1 MINVAEEIKHL
12 HRLAK
17 VDSSKRFVKLWKI
30 LISTEWLA
38 QAWEQIRRNK
48 GSQTSGVDKMT
59 DEQIDLELI
68 HKLADK
74 LKNGS
79 YRPKPVKRVL
89 IPKMN
94 GKTRP
99 LGIPT
104 LQDRIVQ
111 QAVRMLIEPIFEADF
126 LKCSHGFRQ
135 GLSCLTA
142 LRDVARHYTNSSWI
156 IEGDI
161 KGCFDNIPHGKLLEQ
176 ISYRVADEK
185 ILMICK
191 MFLKAGYM
199 EDWSYH
205 RTYSGTPQGGII
217 SPLFAN
223 IFLHQLDEFM
233 EKEMSANILQ
243 TKKEQNARRN
253 PEYRSLENKITRLR
267 KRLKTRGEENGRNL
281 IREIKDLEKQRRK
294 VPCYKKDARHPGKM
308 WYIRYAD
315 DFLILVAEN
324 KQETEAIKLKVKE
337 TLSEIGLTLSNEK
350 TKLTHWSKSLIFLGY
365 QIHGKRRA
373 RGVGIRAILSIPQEK
388 QKQIVK
394 RIEKVCSYFHIPEI
408 DVLAQISSMFRGW
421 CNYYKYANQPQRI
434 FSKVGHK
441 IWWAYAHFNARKH
454 KSSIKKMLI
463 RETKAE
469 RYGTVERKGKSR
481 KTFSRTVGKRT
492 IVLDIFPPKTE
503 QIRTIGNRQNWGMD
517 IISLKPMNWASG
529 RSLRTKTIAK
539 ERAKGICEKCKEN
552 PVFQVHHKRPMRG
565 KGFLARVQ
573 SDRDQKETAI
583 ALCKECHLHT
593 HQGSFN

>member
-17 VDSSKRFVKLWKI
+17 EDSSKRFVKLWKI

-161 KGCFDNIPHGKLLEQ
+161 KGCFDNIPHGKLLE
-176 ISYRVADEK
+176 V
-185 ILMICK
+185 
-191 MFLKAGYM
+191 
-199 EDWSYH
+199 
-205 RTYSGTPQGGII
+205 
-217 SPLFAN
+217 
-223 IFLHQLDEFM
+223 
-233 EKEMSANILQ
+233 
-243 TKKEQNARRN
+243 
-253 PEYRSLENKITRLR
+253 
-267 KRLKTRGEENGRNL
+267 
-281 IREIKDLEKQRRK
+281 
-294 VPCYKKDARHPGKM
+294 V
-308 WYIRYAD
+308 
-315 DFLILVAEN
+315 
-324 KQETEAIKLKVKE
+324 
-337 TLSEIGLTLSNEK
+337 
-350 TKLTHWSKSLIFLGY
+350 
-365 QIHGKRRA
+365 
-373 RGVGIRAILSIPQEK
+373 
-388 QKQIVK
+388 
-394 RIEKVCSYFHIPEI
+394 
-408 DVLAQISSMFRGW
+408 
-421 CNYYKYANQPQRI
+421 
-434 FSKVGHK
+434 SKV
-441 IWWAYAHFNARKH
+441 
-454 KSSIKKMLI
+454 
-463 RETKAE
+463 
-469 RYGTVERKGKSR
+469 VEME
-481 KTFSRTVGKRT
+481 
-492 IVLDIFPPKTE
+492 I
-503 QIRTIGNRQNWGMD
+503 
-517 IISLKPMNWASG
+517 
-529 RSLRTKTIAK
+529 
-539 ERAKGICEKCKEN
+539 
-552 PVFQVHHKRPMRG
+552 
-565 KGFLARVQ
+565 
-573 SDRDQKETAI
+573 
-583 ALCKECHLHT
+583 
-593 HQGSFN
+593 